1 MKILGMGT
9 PELLIIL
16 VVVLLIFG
24 PKNLP
29 KLGSAIGKSM
39 KGLRDLV
46 DVDCIVGKPI
56 VTASGTTIIPIS
68 KVTFGFGSGGS
79 DIAKSQKDDFGGAAG
94 AGVTIQP
101 LCFLIERE
109 GDVRILNV
117 NQNRTTAEAIVNMVP
132 EAIDRISAAVSKAK
146 AEPSA
151 EPPVEP
157 SVEQL

>member
-1 MKILGMGT
+1 MSQHIHNLMG
-9 PELLIIL
+9 E
-16 VVVLLIFG
+16 
-24 PKNLP
+24 
-29 KLGSAIGKSM
+29 SM

-46 DVDCIVGKPI
+46 DVDCIIGKPI

-79 DIAKSQKDDFGGAAG
+79 DIAKSTKDDFGGGAG

-117 NQNRTTAEAIVNMVP
+117 NQSRTTP
-132 EAIDRISAAVSKAK
+132 EAIDRISAMVNKTK
-146 AEPSA
+146 EPQPAAQPAQEQQTSVP
-151 EPPVEP
+151 ECPP
-157 SVEQL
+157 QQ

>member
-1 MKILGMGT
+1 MSQHIHNLMG
-9 PELLIIL
+9 E
-16 VVVLLIFG
+16 
-24 PKNLP
+24 
-29 KLGSAIGKSM
+29 SM

-79 DIAKSQKDDFGGAAG
+79 DIAKSQKDDFG
-94 AGVTIQP
+94 VTIQP

-117 NQNRTTAEAIVNMVP
+117 NQNRTTADAIVNMVP

>member
-1 MKILGMGT
+1 MWT
-9 PELLIIL
+9 A
-16 VVVLLIFG
+16 
-24 PKNLP
+24 
-29 KLGSAIGKSM
+29 S
-39 KGLRDLV
+39 
-46 DVDCIVGKPI
+46 VGKPI

-117 NQNRTTAEAIVNMVP
+117 NQNRTTGRRHRQHGAGGHRPHLGCGVQGKSRAFCRAAGGAFCRAALKVCKEIKRSSQKA
-132 EAIDRISAAVSKAK
+132 SAAQRRKT
-146 AEPSA
+146 
-151 EPPVEP
+151 
-157 SVEQL
+157 

>member
-1 MKILGMGT
+1 MSQHIHNLMG
-9 PELLIIL
+9 E
-16 VVVLLIFG
+16 
-24 PKNLP
+24 
-29 KLGSAIGKSM
+29 SM

-117 NQNRTTAEAIVNMVP
+117 NQNRTTADAIVNMVP

-151 EPPVEP
+151 EPPVES

>member
-1 MKILGMGT
+1 
-9 PELLIIL
+9 
-16 VVVLLIFG
+16 
-24 PKNLP
+24 
-29 KLGSAIGKSM
+29 M

-46 DVDCIVGKPI
+46 DVDCIIGKPI

-79 DIAKSQKDDFGGAAG
+79 DIAKSTKDDFGGGAG

-117 NQNRTTAEAIVNMVP
+117 NQSRTTADAIVNMVP
-132 EAIDRISAAVSKAK
+132 EAIDRISAMVNKTK
-146 AEPSA
+146 EP
-151 EPPVEP
+151 
-157 SVEQL
+157 QLSLIHI

>member
-1 MKILGMGT
+1 M
-9 PELLIIL
+9 
-16 VVVLLIFG
+16 
-24 PKNLP
+24 
-29 KLGSAIGKSM
+29 
-39 KGLRDLV
+39 
-46 DVDCIVGKPI
+46 
-56 VTASGTTIIPIS
+56 
-68 KVTFGFGSGGS
+68 TFGFGSGGS

-117 NQNRTTAEAIVNMVP
+117 NQNRTTADAIVNMVP

>member
-117 NQNRTTAEAIVNMVP
+117 NQNRTTADAIVNMVP
-132 EAIDRISAAVSKAK
+132 EAIDRISAAV
-146 AEPSA
+146 
-151 EPPVEP
+151 VRF
-157 SVEQL
+157 

>member
-1 MKILGMGT
+1 MSQHIHDLMG
-9 PELLIIL
+9 E
-16 VVVLLIFG
+16 
-24 PKNLP
+24 
-29 KLGSAIGKSM
+29 SM

-79 DIAKSQKDDFGGAAG
+79 DIAKSAKDDFGGGAG

-101 LCFLIERE
+101 LCFLVERE

-117 NQNRTTAEAIVNMVP
+117 NQNRTAADAMVNMVP
-132 EAIDRISAAVSKAK
+132 EAIDRLSALVSKAK
-146 AEPSA
+146 EPSPTVAQEQPIPPA
-151 EPPVEP
+151 E
-157 SVEQL
+157 

>member
-1 MKILGMGT
+1 MSQHIHNLMG
-9 PELLIIL
+9 E
-16 VVVLLIFG
+16 
-24 PKNLP
+24 
-29 KLGSAIGKSM
+29 SM

-79 DIAKSQKDDFGGAAG
+79 DIPKQPSDDYFGGGSG

-101 LCFLIERE
+101 ICFLVERD

-117 NQNRTTAEAIVNMVP
+117 TQNKTAVDSVVNAVPGVIDRVSAFMNKKEAETDSAPAEAP
-132 EAIDRISAAVSKAK
+132 KQE
-146 AEPSA
+146 
-151 EPPVEP
+151 
-157 SVEQL
+157 L

>member
-1 MKILGMGT
+1 
-9 PELLIIL
+9 
-16 VVVLLIFG
+16 
-24 PKNLP
+24 
-29 KLGSAIGKSM
+29 M

-117 NQNRTTAEAIVNMVP
+117 NQNRNHRRRHRQHGAGGHRP
-132 EAIDRISAAVSKAK
+132 HLGGGFQGQSGR
-146 AEPSA
+146 
-151 EPPVEP
+151 
-157 SVEQL
+157 